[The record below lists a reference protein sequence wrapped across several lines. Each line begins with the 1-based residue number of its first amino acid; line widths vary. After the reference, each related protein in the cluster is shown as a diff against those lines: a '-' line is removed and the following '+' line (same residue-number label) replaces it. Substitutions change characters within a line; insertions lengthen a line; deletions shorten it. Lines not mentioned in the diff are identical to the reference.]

1 MQYDIIEI
9 MENKLSTSP
18 YKGATDVYPKEMIT
32 KSYLFDIWK
41 SVAERFGFEE
51 YDTPILEEAQL
62 YRAKSGDE
70 LANTQLYNF
79 IDKGGREVAIKPEM
93 TPSLA
98 RMVAAKKNELVFP
111 LKWFNIS
118 KYYRYEKPQKG
129 RRREFIQLNIDIL
142 GVPTLEAE
150 IEIFQYIL
158 TVMKELKAPSN
169 TYEIRVNSR
178 YLLDYLFENILE
190 LPSEKKPKVARAIDN
205 YTKLSNTDFI
215 EYLEELELTKT
226 QISDLLNFLK
236 WDLKDLKKIEKE
248 SSGAKDL
255 LELFERIKTLGLTNI
270 RFEPSIMRG
279 LAYYTGTVIE
289 MFDIGSKEN
298 PRALFGGGR
307 YDDLLSMFGQE
318 KLPAFG
324 IGWGDITTED
334 YLQTYDLIPKE
345 TTKTQVF
352 IPLLDSKLYGYIQDI
367 ANKLRD
373 SKINVE
379 VQLTSA
385 KLANQLK
392 YASRKNIPWV
402 IIIGGDEI
410 SANQVQ
416 LKNMTSGEQS
426 LVSLDEAITAVKS

>member
-1 MQYDIIEI
+1 
-9 MENKLSTSP
+9 MENKLSTAP
-18 YKGATDVYPKEMIT
+18 YKGAADVYPKEMLT
-32 KSYLFDIWK
+32 KSYLFEIWK
-41 SVAERFGFEE
+41 SVAEKFGFEE
-51 YDTPILEEAQL
+51 YDTPLLEEALL

-79 IDKGGREVAIKPEM
+79 IDKGGREVAIRPEM

-111 LKWFNIS
+111 LRWFNIS

-150 IEIFQYIL
+150 VEIFQYIL
-158 TVMKELKAPSN
+158 AVMKELKAPSN

-178 YLLDYLFENILE
+178 YLLDYLFENILK
-190 LPSEKKPKVARAIDN
+190 LSTEKKPKVARAIDN
-205 YTKLSNTDFI
+205 YTKLSNTEFV
-215 EYLEELELTKT
+215 EYLEELELTKS
-226 QISDLLNFLK
+226 QIDNLLSFLR
-236 WDLKDLKKIEKE
+236 WELKDLRKIEAE

-255 LELFERIKTLGLTNI
+255 LELFDRIKALGLTNI

-334 YLQTYDLIPKE
+334 YLRTYDLIPRE
-345 TTKTQVF
+345 ATKTKVF
-352 IPLLDSKLYGYIQDI
+352 IPLLDSNLYPYIQDI
-367 ANKLRD
+367 ANRLRNSD
-373 SKINVE
+373 INVE
-379 VQLTSA
+379 VQLVTT
-385 KLANQLK
+385 KLGNQLK
-392 YASRKNIPWV
+392 YASKKNIPWV
-402 IIIGGDEI
+402 IIIGDEEKI
-410 SANQVQ
+410 TKQMQ
-416 LKNMTSGEQS
+416 LKNMISGEQS
-426 LVSLDEAITAVKS
+426 LVSLEEVINTLKS

>member
-1 MQYDIIEI
+1 
-9 MENKLSTSP
+9 MENKLSTAP
-18 YKGATDVYPKEMIT
+18 YKGATDVYPKDMLT

-51 YDTPILEEAQL
+51 YDTPILEEAEL

-79 IDKGGREVAIKPEM
+79 VDKGGREVAIRPEM

-98 RMVAAKKNELVFP
+98 RMVAAKKNELIFP
-111 LKWFNIS
+111 LRWFNIS

-150 IEIFQYIL
+150 VEIFQYIL

-178 YLLDYLFENILE
+178 YLLDYLFENILK
-190 LPSEKKPKVARAIDN
+190 LSLEKKPKVARAIDN
-205 YTKLSNTDFI
+205 YTKLSNTEFV
-215 EYLEELELTKT
+215 EYLKELELTKT
-226 QISDLLNFLK
+226 QIESLLDFLK
-236 WDLKDLKKIEKE
+236 WDLKDLKKIEDK

-255 LELFERIKTLGLTNI
+255 LELFDRIKTLGLTNI

-334 YLQTYDLIPKE
+334 YLRTYDLIPKE
-345 TTKTQVF
+345 TTKTKVF
-352 IPLLDSKLYGYIQDI
+352 IPLLDQKLYPYIQEI
-367 ANKLRD
+367 ARKLRD

-379 VQLTSA
+379 VQLVIA
-385 KLANQLK
+385 KLGNQLK
-392 YASRKNIPWV
+392 YASKKNIPWV
-402 IIIGGDEI
+402 IIIGDEEKV
-410 SANQVQ
+410 AKQMQ
-416 LKNMTSGEQS
+416 LKNMASGEQS
-426 LVSLDEAITAVKS
+426 LVSLEEAINTLNL

>member
-1 MQYDIIEI
+1 

-18 YKGATDVYPKEMIT
+18 YKGATDVYPKDMIN
-32 KSYLFDIWK
+32 KSYLFGIWK
-41 SVAERFGFEE
+41 SVAEKFGFEE
-51 YDTPILEEAQL
+51 YDTPLLEEAEL

-79 IDKGGREVAIKPEM
+79 VDKGGREVAIRPEM

-98 RMVAAKKNELVFP
+98 RMVAAKKNELMFP

-158 TVMKELKAPSN
+158 TVMSELKAPSN

-178 YLLDYLFENILE
+178 YLLDYLFENILK
-190 LPSEKKPKVARAIDN
+190 LSTEKKPKVARAIDN
-205 YTKLSNTDFI
+205 YTKLSNTEFV
-215 EYLEELELTKT
+215 EYLEELELTKL
-226 QISDLLNFLK
+226 QIENLLSFLK
-236 WDLKDLKKIEKE
+236 WDLKDLKKIENE
-248 SSGAKDL
+248 STGAKDL
-255 LELFERIKTLGLTNI
+255 LELFSRIKALGLTNI

-334 YLQTYDLIPKE
+334 YLRTYNLLPQKTTQTE
-345 TTKTQVF
+345 VF
-352 IPLLDSKLYGYIQDI
+352 IPLLDPNLYTYIQDV
-367 ANKLRD
+367 AKQLRNAQ
-373 SKINVE
+373 INAE
-379 VQLTSA
+379 VQLVAT
-385 KLANQLK
+385 KLGNQLK
-392 YASRKNIPWV
+392 YASKKNIPWV
-402 IIIGGDEI
+402 IIIGDEEKTTK
-410 SANQVQ
+410 QMQ

-426 LVSLDEAITAVKS
+426 LVSLDEAINTLKL